1 MFSDLLGHKYARSEE
16 EIKRWGKK
24 IIFLDTGVSPNNSIS
39 PPFTQAQP
47 AGKMIYNPLI
57 LRPFTRMT

>member
-16 EIKRWGKK
+16 EIKSCGKK

-39 PPFTQAQP
+39 PPFAQAQP
-47 AGKMIYNPLI
+47 AEKKDFILLI
-57 LRPFTRMT
+57 LIALFRMA

>member
-16 EIKRWGKK
+16 KIKRWGKK

-39 PPFTQAQP
+39 PPFAQAQP
-47 AGKMIYNPLI
+47 AGKMIYIPLI
-57 LRPFTRMT
+57 